1 MDSDSA
7 DSASQLCATSSET
20 EAPANV
26 PDTNSPAEVSN
37 MKHPDKDSDVEPLVE
52 ASDIEPPAEAKNVE
66 DPMKASDIEPHAK
79 VSNVEAPHKASGI
92 ELAAATQT
100 GGIIPSNI
108 SSWAKTLKFP
118 QPVPPPQDNMQTG
131 SPRMSPFARFTS
143 ELGLRLPSM
152 TPVAD
157 KSAEGT
163 STTNPTGVLE
173 SLTKGLVDSSRS
185 AVKAVQ
191 VKARHIVSQNKRRY
205 QEGEFDLDMTYITE
219 NIIAMGF
226 PAGDISSGFFGY
238 FEGKYKVYNL
248 CSERLY
254 DAALFQ
260 GKPCRLHVRACM
272 CEGVMINLEVCIVRP
287 RQMDSAFSAFFMP
300 DFSDYFQVAC
310 FPFDDHNCPP
320 IQLIASFCRSAYSW
334 LKEDI
339 LNVVV
344 VHCKAALQVCFMI
357 GLLLSLQSLQF
368 FPTAEEAIDY
378 YNQKR
383 CVDGK
388 ALVLP
393 SQIRYVKYFERILT
407 YSNGEIQPARR
418 GFRLLQCP
426 YWIRPSIAI
435 FNHSGILFSTRKHPK
450 TKDLMP
456 EDFWIKAPK
465 KGIVVFALPGEP
477 GLTELVGDF
486 KVLFHDRQGDF
497 YCWLN
502 TTMTE
507 NRKIL
512 DGSDLDGFDKR
523 KVPSPGFQVEI
534 VMIDYD
540 GILPTKT
547 KSDSANRRQDC
558 STDYASVPTGGATIG
573 PNHRKVTKSEDND
586 DVFSDSDGEEAD
598 TSKSRQADAASGG
611 ESAPHGILSN
621 SMADN
626 VPQSQRSGHLSLSN
640 EKPKV
645 KNVSK
650 EPTTDGVREPAS
662 SLPMPNLDSMG
673 ASDIKSM
680 AADASVFS
688 FGDDEDYE
696 SE

>member
-37 MKHPDKDSDVEPLVE
+37 MKHPDKDSDAEPLVE

-238 FEGKYKVYNL
+238 FEG
-248 CSERLY
+248 LY
-254 DAALFQ
+254 
-260 GKPCRLHVRACM
+260 RNHM
-272 CEGVMINLEVCIVRP
+272 EEVIK
-287 RQMDSAFSAFFMP
+287 FFETHHK
-300 DFSDYFQVAC
+300 VAC

-344 VHCKAALQVCFMI
+344 VHCKAGMARTGLMI
-357 GLLLSLQSLQF
+357 CSLLLFLKF

-378 YNQKR
+378 FNQKR

-418 GFRLLQCP
+418 CMLRGFRLLQCP
-426 YWIRPSIAI
+426 YWIRPSITI

-497 YCWLN
+497 YW
-502 TTMTE
+502 
-507 NRKIL
+507 
-512 DGSDLDGFDKR
+512 F
-523 KVPSPGFQVEI
+523 
-534 VMIDYD
+534 
-540 GILPTKT
+540 
-547 KSDSANRRQDC
+547 
-558 STDYASVPTGGATIG
+558 
-573 PNHRKVTKSEDND
+573 VTAYFCLF
-586 DVFSDSDGEEAD
+586 VF
-598 TSKSRQADAASGG
+598 KF
-611 ESAPHGILSN
+611 
-621 SMADN
+621 
-626 VPQSQRSGHLSLSN
+626 
-640 EKPKV
+640 
-645 KNVSK
+645 VS
-650 EPTTDGVREPAS
+650 
-662 SLPMPNLDSMG
+662 
-673 ASDIKSM
+673 I
-680 AADASVFS
+680 
-688 FGDDEDYE
+688 
-696 SE
+696 

>member
-37 MKHPDKDSDVEPLVE
+37 MKHPDKDSDAEPLVE

-238 FEGKYKVYNL
+238 FEGLYRNHMEEVIKFFETHHKGKYKVYNL

-260 GKPCRLHVRACM
+260 GK
-272 CEGVMINLEVCIVRP
+272 
-287 RQMDSAFSAFFMP
+287 
-300 DFSDYFQVAC
+300 VAC

-344 VHCKAALQVCFMI
+344 VHCKAGMARTGLMI
-357 GLLLSLQSLQF
+357 CSLLLFLKF

-378 YNQKR
+378 FNQKR

-418 GFRLLQCP
+418 CMLRGFRLLQCP
-426 YWIRPSIAI
+426 YWIRPSITI

-558 STDYASVPTGGATIG
+558 STDYASVPTDGATIG

-621 SMADN
+621 STADN

>member
-37 MKHPDKDSDVEPLVE
+37 MKHPDKDSDIKPLVE

-66 DPMKASDIEPHAK
+66 DPMKASDIELHAK

-118 QPVPPPQDNMQTG
+118 QPVPPSQDNMQTG
-131 SPRMSPFARFTS
+131 SPGMSPFARFTS

-191 VKARHIVSQNKRRY
+191 IKARHIVSQNKRRY

-238 FEGKYKVYNL
+238 FEGLYRNHMEEVIKFFETHHKGKYKVYNL

-260 GKPCRLHVRACM
+260 GK
-272 CEGVMINLEVCIVRP
+272 
-287 RQMDSAFSAFFMP
+287 
-300 DFSDYFQVAC
+300 VAC

-344 VHCKAALQVCFMI
+344 VHCKAGMARTGLMI
-357 GLLLSLQSLQF
+357 CSLLLFLKF

-418 GFRLLQCP
+418 CMLRGFRLLQCP
-426 YWIRPSIAI
+426 YWIRPSITI

-502 TTMTE
+502 TTRTE

-558 STDYASVPTGGATIG
+558 NTDYASVPTGGATIS

-598 TSKSRQADAASGG
+598 TSKNRQADAASGG

-621 SMADN
+621 STADN

-645 KNVSK
+645 KSVSK
-650 EPTTDGVREPAS
+650 EPTTDRVREPAS